1 MTNQPF
7 LQEVENDS
15 GLTDITATHD
25 WLKENK
31 KSIENVKNNIKN
43 AWDDKKKFEN
53 QAKMIRDLYKSIENL
68 WKSMKIY
75 ANL

>member
-15 GLTDITATHD
+15 GLNNLESTQD

-31 KSIENVKNNIKN
+31 IDAIY
-43 AWDDKKKFEN
+43 DKKKIAN
-53 QAKMIRDLYKSIENL
+53 IIKKYKPQNIFYFAGQSLSLIH
-68 WKSMKIY
+68 I
-75 ANL
+75 